1 MPTCITAAVVVISTL
16 HPHSIVVE
24 DSRSGIEAAIAA
36 NMEVL
41 AYLGGG
47 HARAQWYV
55 DAIRSY
61 GVPIVFKEDDVFDY
75 VNGRL
80 IK

>member
-1 MPTCITAAVVVISTL
+1 
-16 HPHSIVVE
+16 
-24 DSRSGIEAAIAA
+24 
-36 NMEVL
+36 MEVL

-47 HARAQWYV
+47 HAKAQWYV

-61 GVPIVFKEDDVFDY
+61 GVPIVFSEEDVFDY
-75 VNGRL
+75 VDSRL

>member
-1 MPTCITAAVVVISTL
+1 M
-16 HPHSIVVE
+16 VE

-47 HARAQWYV
+47 HAKAQWYV

-61 GVPIVFKEDDVFDY
+61 GVPIVFSEEDVFDY
-75 VNGRL
+75 VDSRL